1 MTEDRFGWPYG
12 VFYNRIVGILQLTE
26 DDYTVRTTYKYL
38 QYHEWGENTGILGGH
53 R

>member
-26 DDYTVRTTYKYL
+26 DDYTVPHISIYSIMS
-38 QYHEWGENTGILGGH
+38 GEKTPGF
-53 R
+53 